1 MANLKLF
8 LDDLSDQKDLIKKDY
23 QPIDKFIS
31 GSYYSENSQRVFI
44 HEEAFVAKQEANLSD
59 LPPCIPNWLHKYS
72 KIFNYAQ
79 AEEIVFLDTE
89 TTGLDRGANTYA
101 FLTGILYYRDNKWQL
116 KQYFIESPD
125 NEPLLMKLLSQLL
138 SNFKILVSYN
148 GKCYDIPLLDN
159 RFKFHKSDYSI
170 RNLDFLDL
178 LHLSRRLWKPILQ
191 GCKLQNIEAV
201 IFNYIRD
208 YSNDIP
214 GEFIPKAYFDYLAT
228 NNAEDISN
236 VFYHNGQDLFT
247 LTRIL
252 AICNDLHFLDLA
264 FLDNFKIDYFHLAK
278 LLNDI
283 GMTKQALALLEK
295 LAARQTASDQA
306 ILLLSTLL
314 KREKKYQ
321 LAIKYLKGKEANS
334 PSICLEI
341 SMLYE
346 HKIKDLSQAFYYARK
361 AYIMLHEASS
371 FDSNAISEA
380 ETRINRIKHKLK
392 LNQKSGLDL

>member
-1 MANLKLF
+1 MPDLKLF
-8 LDDLSDQKDLIKKDY
+8 LDDLSEEKEVIKKDY
-23 QPIDKFIS
+23 QPIDKFIT
-31 GSYYSENSQRVFI
+31 GSYHTDNSQRVFI
-44 HEEAFVAKQEANLSD
+44 HEETFNPLQEANLSD
-59 LPPCIPNWLHKYS
+59 SPPSIPNWLFKYS
-72 KIFNYAQ
+72 KIFNYANP
-79 AEEIVFLDTE
+79 EEIIFLDTE

-101 FLTGILYYRDNKWQL
+101 FLTGILFYKENKWQL

-125 NEPLLMKLLSQLL
+125 NEPLLMKILSEVL

-214 GEFIPKAYFDYLAT
+214 GEFIPKAYFDYLAS

-236 VFYHNGQDLFT
+236 VFYHNAQDLFS
-247 LTRIL
+247 LTKIL
-252 AICNDLHFLDLA
+252 TICNDLVFSD
-264 FLDNFKIDYFHLAK
+264 FNYMDYFKIDKFHLAK
-278 LLNDI
+278 LLTDI
-283 GMTKQALALLEK
+283 GMTEEALSLLIN
-295 LAARQTASDQA
+295 LADSQNACEQA

-314 KREKKYQ
+314 KRKKKYT
-321 LAIKYLKGKEANS
+321 LALTYLQEKESSSAKV
-334 PSICLEI
+334 CLEI

-346 HKIKDLSQAFYYARK
+346 HKLKDLSQAFYYARK
-361 AYIMLHEASS
+361 AYMILHETSDFNNQLIA
-371 FDSNAISEA
+371 DA
-380 ETRINRIKHKLK
+380 ENRISRIKSKLK
-392 LNQKSGLDL
+392 K